1 MTEKLLL
8 VTAPDD
14 TLENGV
20 RIAVVGLSAEHG
32 SLVSQALGELETPP
46 CVVTYV
52 WNESDSIEW
61 LIDKLYKSKIVL
73 FNAEIENQTLAG
85 YLASKPNAYYFGT
98 LRSLNIVNTSAIHD
112 LNQCKNI
119 LERTFE
125 KYGK

>member
-20 RIAVVGLSAEHG
+20 RIAVVGLSAEQG
-32 SLVSQALGELETPP
+32 SLVSQSLGELQTPP

-52 WNESDSIEW
+52 WNENDSIEW
-61 LIDKLYKSKIVL
+61 LVDKLYKSEIVL
-73 FNAEIENQTLAG
+73 FNAEIENQTLVG
-85 YLASKPNAYYFGT
+85 YLAAKSNACYFGT
-98 LRSLNIVNTSAIHD
+98 LRSLNLVNISAIYD
-112 LNQCKNI
+112 LNQCKRI

-125 KYGK
+125 KHGK